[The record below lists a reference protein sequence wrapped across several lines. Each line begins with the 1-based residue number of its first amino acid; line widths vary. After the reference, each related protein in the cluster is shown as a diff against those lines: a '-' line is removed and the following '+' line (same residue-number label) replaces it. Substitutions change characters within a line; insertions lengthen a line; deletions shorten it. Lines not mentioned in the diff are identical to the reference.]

1 MVDALEMFDVAHGLV
16 DVLCFKEQFA
26 AAGYF
31 YGPDFQGWKLRR
43 DEMHAVMQMGRI
55 VGCELWVVVKL
66 RGSHCFS
73 MFSANFSDESQ
84 PYWLNSKY
92 SEVPRTLPLFAG
104 RIIMVLPGL
113 RPCFALLAGAILSA
127 QAQIM
132 SVDLGHEFFKV
143 ALMKQGAPLE
153 IVLNSHSKRKTTTAV
168 SFFETSRVFGDDAL
182 AHISKAPTK
191 VPTFFHSLLGQNFTG
206 EDLQSGGLWWKQFG
220 LSELFYKF
228 DLGYDAER
236 GVPTFKVGDEVES
249 QGEEVLASILSFAK
263 QMSEDSSDGKPVREL
278 VVTVPSDA
286 TLRQRQAIVS
296 AGEIAGCRVLTLVH
310 ETSAFAVQRAVDV
323 TPDKGATDIHLFY
336 NLGSRKAEVSIVR
349 FESRSAGMVAGKM
362 APVLTVLGSAIDYSI
377 GGHLMDLRIAEAMLK
392 KFQEKFP
399 KFKDGVITNS
409 RALRKILSQAQKTK
423 SVLSSNKVAPF
434 NVESLY
440 EDTDFQATLSREDFE
455 TMCQDMFVALHRPI
469 EKALAI
475 ANVTMADIKFVEVVG
490 GAWRV
495 PKVQELLSG
504 HFKSGESKLPLGQH
518 LNGEEAAAM
527 GAALVAANSSSSFR
541 VKKIFFSDISAH
553 EYAVQVTGIDG
564 SWEKN
569 FTVLYPAGSALGS
582 KKKLSFSMEE
592 DFKVKVFENSIL
604 VSEYS
609 ITGLKDLLENKWK
622 DYNKTGPPKISVS
635 VPLEASGIVEVKQP
649 MATIEELYWV
659 NVTKEKPKVNVSKVK
674 NASESNASEANET
687 EEKSEEE
694 KEKENKESPESKE
707 STESESNESNAT
719 EEPEVVLKQKK
730 KKHEKKLT
738 VKRLD
743 YLPKPLTEEKIEEL
757 QKRLKALKEHEEEAA
772 AMAGLRNELEAYI
785 YGSRDKMERE
795 DIVKVSTEEQ
805 REEVN
810 KLCMEY
816 EEWMHE
822 STHIPSKSEF
832 ETKLKALQ
840 DLLSPMEE
848 RALELESR
856 SDIPDMVN
864 EEIESIKEMKKHV
877 LKNMTWVSSNKTDA
891 ATEKLTEF
899 ESWWEKKQEQ
909 QKKLP
914 LHEAPAY
921 TKQEV
926 MSQVSK
932 VKKEWEKLKKIKKPK
947 ETKPKKDKNTS
958 KSEKAEE
965 PLPTDIDALEKELSE
980 ISLKKMKAVENE
992 DFDAAHSLKTREQ
1005 LLSEQLKKLKAEKDD
1020 KGEL

>member
-1 MVDALEMFDVAHGLV
+1 M
-16 DVLCFKEQFA
+16 
-26 AAGYF
+26 
-31 YGPDFQGWKLRR
+31 
-43 DEMHAVMQMGRI
+43 
-55 VGCELWVVVKL
+55 
-66 RGSHCFS
+66 
-73 MFSANFSDESQ
+73 
-84 PYWLNSKY
+84 
-92 SEVPRTLPLFAG
+92 
-104 RIIMVLPGL
+104 
-113 RPCFALLAGAILSA
+113 
-127 QAQIM
+127 
-132 SVDLGHEFFKV
+132 
-143 ALMKQGAPLE
+143 
-153 IVLNSHSKRKTTTAV
+153 
-168 SFFETSRVFGDDAL
+168 
-182 AHISKAPTK
+182 
-191 VPTFFHSLLGQNFTG
+191 
-206 EDLQSGGLWWKQFG
+206 
-220 LSELFYKF
+220 
-228 DLGYDAER
+228 
-236 GVPTFKVGDEVES
+236 
-249 QGEEVLASILSFAK
+249 
-263 QMSEDSSDGKPVREL
+263 
-278 VVTVPSDA
+278 
-286 TLRQRQAIVS
+286 S

-323 TPDKGATDIHLFY
+323 TPDKGASDIHLFY

-469 EKALAI
+469 EKALAV

-518 LNGEEAAAM
+518 LNGEEAGAM

-659 NVTKEKPKVNVSKVK
+659 N
-674 NASESNASEANET
+674 ASEASNET

-694 KEKENKESPESKE
+694 KESKEKESPESKE

-719 EEPEVVLKQKK
+719 EEPEVVLKQKRRS
-730 KKHEKKLT
+730 T
-738 VKRLD
+738 KR
-743 YLPKPLTEEKIEEL
+743 
-757 QKRLKALKEHEEEAA
+757 
-772 AMAGLRNELEAYI
+772 
-785 YGSRDKMERE
+785 S
-795 DIVKVSTEEQ
+795 
-805 REEVN
+805 
-810 KLCMEY
+810 
-816 EEWMHE
+816 
-822 STHIPSKSEF
+822 
-832 ETKLKALQ
+832 
-840 DLLSPMEE
+840 
-848 RALELESR
+848 
-856 SDIPDMVN
+856 
-864 EEIESIKEMKKHV
+864 
-877 LKNMTWVSSNKTDA
+877 
-891 ATEKLTEF
+891 
-899 ESWWEKKQEQ
+899 
-909 QKKLP
+909 
-914 LHEAPAY
+914 
-921 TKQEV
+921 
-926 MSQVSK
+926 
-932 VKKEWEKLKKIKKPK
+932 
-947 ETKPKKDKNTS
+947 
-958 KSEKAEE
+958 
-965 PLPTDIDALEKELSE
+965 
-980 ISLKKMKAVENE
+980 
-992 DFDAAHSLKTREQ
+992 
-1005 LLSEQLKKLKAEKDD
+1005 
-1020 KGEL
+1020 

>member
-1 MVDALEMFDVAHGLV
+1 
-16 DVLCFKEQFA
+16 
-26 AAGYF
+26 
-31 YGPDFQGWKLRR
+31 
-43 DEMHAVMQMGRI
+43 
-55 VGCELWVVVKL
+55 
-66 RGSHCFS
+66 
-73 MFSANFSDESQ
+73 
-84 PYWLNSKY
+84 
-92 SEVPRTLPLFAG
+92 
-104 RIIMVLPGL
+104 MVLPGL
-113 RPCFALLAGAILSA
+113 RSWSAALLASAILSA

-143 ALMKQGAPLE
+143 ALMRQGMPLE

-168 SFFETSRVFGDDAL
+168 SFFEQSRVFGDDAL

-191 VPTFFHSLLGQNFTG
+191 VPTFFHSLLGQNFTS
-206 EDLQSGGLWWKQFG
+206 EADVQNGGPWWKKFG
-220 LSELFYKF
+220 LSDLFYKF

-236 GVPTFKVGDEVES
+236 GVPTFKVGDSETQLL

-263 QMSEDSSDGKPVREL
+263 QMSEDSADGKAVREL

-286 TLRQRQAIVS
+286 TLRQRQAIVSAGEVSGRRGQAIVS

-323 TPDKGATDIHLFY
+323 TPDKGASDIHLFY

-399 KFKDGVITNS
+399 KFKDGVVGNS

-440 EDTDFQATLSREDFE
+440 EDTDFQTTLSREDFE
-455 TMCQDMFVALHRPI
+455 SMCQDMFDALSRPI
-469 EKALAI
+469 EKALSN
-475 ANVTMADIKFVEVVG
+475 ANVTMADVKFVEVVG

-495 PKVQELLSG
+495 PKVQQILSS
-504 HFKSGESKLPLGQH
+504 HFKSGDSNSLPLGQH

-553 EYAVQVTGIDG
+553 EYAVQVTALDG

-569 FTVLYPAGSALGS
+569 FTVLYPTGSSLGS

-592 DFKVKVFENSIL
+592 DFKVKVFEDSIL

-609 ITGLKDLLENKWK
+609 VTGLQELLENKWK
-622 DYNKTGPPKISVS
+622 SYNTTGAPKISVS
-635 VPLEASGIVEVKQP
+635 VPLETSGIVEVKQP

-659 NVTKEKPKVNVSKVK
+659 NVTKEKPKVNASKQK
-674 NASESNASEANET
+674 NASESNASEASNET
-687 EEKSEEE
+687 EEKSEKEE
-694 KEKENKESPESKE
+694 KPEEK
-707 STESESNESNAT
+707 TEESNDSNAT

-743 YLPKPLTEEKIEEL
+743 YLPKPLTDEKIEEL
-757 QKRLKALKEHEEEAA
+757 QKRLKALKEQEEEAA
-772 AMAGLRNELEAYI
+772 AEAGLRNELEAYI
-785 YGSRDKMERE
+785 YGSRDKMERD
-795 DIVKVSTEEQ
+795 DIVQVSTEQQ
-805 REEVN
+805 REEIT
-810 KLCMEY
+810 KLCTEF
-816 EEWMHE
+816 EEWVHE
-822 STHIPSKSEF
+822 AGHHPKSEF
-832 ETKLKALQ
+832 EGKLKTLQ

-848 RALELESR
+848 RALELEAR
-856 SDIPDMVN
+856 ADLPDTVT
-864 EEIESIKEMKKHV
+864 EEIDAIKEMKKQV

-891 ATEKLTEF
+891 ATEKLAEF
-899 ESWWEKKQEQ
+899 ESWWEKKQQQ

-926 MSQVSK
+926 LGQISK

-947 ETKPKKDKNTS
+947 EPKEPKAKKEKNAS
-958 KSEKAEE
+958 KSEKSEKEE
-965 PLPTDIDALEKELSE
+965 SIPTDVDALERELSE
-980 ISLKKMKAVENE
+980 ISVKKMNAVEKE
-992 DFDAAHSLKTREQ
+992 DFDAAHALKQREQ
-1005 LLSEQLKKLKAEKDD
+1005 LLSEQLKKLKADD
-1020 KGEL
+1020 GEL